1 MNYERKNP
9 ENPTLFIYTVAV
21 KNQTYLN
28 RFYPYNELPLDEK
41 ENSDF
46 NPFNIYETD
55 NQNDEVFNN
64 THEELYYNQ
73 LKLTVPE
80 TLDNLLGDKTQQ
92 KSILVNNNN
101 IKESI
106 RNWNQINKIKRN
118 FIQVNY
124 LDWLNNSIENPEF
137 KLKKIDPSL
146 LKNKY
151 KNFSDI
157 LDVPLKTIYSNDICQ
172 KEIIGDITKEHNKYV
187 IKMLE
192 NNHEF
197 SIKINLY
204 FRDALKLFFNKPIEN
219 KIFDDKLK
227 EGLIDYKQYFLSGKH
242 KPTYAKKLCANLK
255 KLYEM
260 IDNTKQIEKTTGPSS
275 QDIWNKYL
283 YP

>member
-1 MNYERKNP
+1 MRYERTNP
-9 ENPTLFIYTVAV
+9 ENRTLSIFL

-55 NQNDEVFNN
+55 NQNDEVFNI
-64 THEELYYNQ
+64 THEELYYNH
-73 LKLTVPE
+73 KLTVQE

-92 KSILVNNNN
+92 KSILLNNNN

-118 FIQVNY
+118 FIQVID
-124 LDWLNNSIENPEF
+124 LDWINNSIENPEF

-204 FRDALKLFFNKPIEN
+204 FRDTLKLFFNKPIEN

>member
-92 KSILVNNNN
+92 KSILLNNNN

-118 FIQVNY
+118 FIQVIDLN
-124 LDWLNNSIENPEF
+124 WINNSIENPEF

-192 NNHEF
+192 SNHEF

-204 FRDALKLFFNKPIEN
+204 FRDTLKLFFNKPIEN

-260 IDNTKQIEKTTGPSS
+260 IDNTKQIEKTTIPSS

-283 YP
+283 

>member
-9 ENPTLFIYTVAV
+9 ENPTLVLFSIAM
-21 KNQTYLN
+21 KNQTNLN
-28 RFYPYNELPLDEK
+28 RFNPYNELSLDEK
-41 ENSDF
+41 EYSDF
-46 NPFNIYETD
+46 IPFNSFETD
-55 NQNDEVFNN
+55 NQNDEVFNI

-92 KSILVNNNN
+92 KSILLNNNN

-106 RNWNQINKIKRN
+106 RNWNQINKLKRN
-118 FIQVNY
+118 FIQVNC
-124 LDWLNNSIENPEF
+124 LNWINNSIENPEF

-204 FRDALKLFFNKPIEN
+204 FRDTLKLFFNKPIEN

-275 QDIWNKYL
+275 KHSEN
-283 YP
+283 

>member
-1 MNYERKNP
+1 MYYERINP
-9 ENPTLFIYTVAV
+9 ENPTLCIISIAL

-28 RFYPYNELPLDEK
+28 QFNSYNELPLDEK

-46 NPFNIYETD
+46 NPFNYFETD
-55 NQNDEVFNN
+55 KQNDDVFNI
-64 THEELYYNQ
+64 THEKLYYNQ
-73 LKLTVPE
+73 YKLTVPE

-92 KSILVNNNN
+92 KSILLNNNN

-118 FIQVNY
+118 FIQNID
-124 LDWLNNSIENPEF
+124 LDWINHSIENPEF

-172 KEIIGDITKEHNKYV
+172 KEIIGHITKEHNKYV

-204 FRDALKLFFNKPIEN
+204 FRDTLKLFFNKPIEN

-283 YP
+283 

>member
-1 MNYERKNP
+1 MYYERINP
-9 ENPTLFIYTVAV
+9 ENPTLCIFSIAV

-28 RFYPYNELPLDEK
+28 QFNSYNELPLDEK

-46 NPFNIYETD
+46 NQFNSFETDKQNDDVFNI
-55 NQNDEVFNN
+55 
-64 THEELYYNQ
+64 THEKLYYNQ
-73 LKLTVPE
+73 YKLTVPE

-92 KSILVNNNN
+92 KSILLNNNN

-118 FIQVNY
+118 FIQNID
-124 LDWLNNSIENPEF
+124 LDWINHSIENPEF

-172 KEIIGDITKEHNKYV
+172 KEIIGHITKEHNKYV

-204 FRDALKLFFNKPIEN
+204 FRDTLKLFFNKPIEN

-283 YP
+283 

>member
-1 MNYERKNP
+1 MYYERINP
-9 ENPTLFIYTVAV
+9 ENPTLCIFSIAV

-28 RFYPYNELPLDEK
+28 QFNSYNELPLDEK

-46 NPFNIYETD
+46 NQFNSFETDKQNDDVFNI
-55 NQNDEVFNN
+55 
-64 THEELYYNQ
+64 THEKLYYNQ
-73 LKLTVPE
+73 YKLTVPE

-92 KSILVNNNN
+92 KSILLNNNN

-118 FIQVNY
+118 FIQNID
-124 LDWLNNSIENPEF
+124 LDWINHSIENPEF

-172 KEIIGDITKEHNKYV
+172 KEIIGHITKEHNKYV

-204 FRDALKLFFNKPIEN
+204 FRDTLKLFFNKPIEN

-260 IDNTKQIEKTTGPSS
+260 IDNTKQI
-275 QDIWNKYL
+275 
-283 YP
+283 